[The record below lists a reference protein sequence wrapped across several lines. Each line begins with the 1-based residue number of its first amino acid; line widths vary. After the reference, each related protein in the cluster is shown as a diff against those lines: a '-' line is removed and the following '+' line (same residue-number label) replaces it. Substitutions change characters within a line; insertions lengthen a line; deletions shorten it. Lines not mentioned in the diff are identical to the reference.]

1 MHRTNISCVLQK
13 MSSTNSCAR
22 SLHFSELSEKNGRND
37 CGCQSISIL
46 AMDPSEI
53 GIDHD
58 QPNQYKLV
66 WIGRP
71 FSSALSSLALS
82 FVCPL

>member
-1 MHRTNISCVLQK
+1 
-13 MSSTNSCAR
+13 
-22 SLHFSELSEKNGRND
+22 
-37 CGCQSISIL
+37 L

-58 QPNQYKLV
+58 QPNQCKLV